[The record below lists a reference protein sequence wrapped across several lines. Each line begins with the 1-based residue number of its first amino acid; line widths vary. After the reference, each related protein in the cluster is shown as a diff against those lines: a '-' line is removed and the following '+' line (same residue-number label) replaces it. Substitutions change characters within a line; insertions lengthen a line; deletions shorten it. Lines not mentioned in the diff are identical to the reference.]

1 MKILRSH
8 NSFKLVILITMQ
20 RFDKMKFFV
29 LQIFTNLLYN
39 YKTLIGLKSI
49 IPLNNKEVAL
59 LTYHL

>member
-39 YKTLIGLKSI
+39 YKTLIALKSI
-49 IPLNNKEVAL
+49 MPLRNKEVTL

>member
-1 MKILRSH
+1 MKILWSH
-8 NSFKLVILITMQ
+8 NSFKLVLLITMQ

-39 YKTLIGLKSI
+39 YKTLIALKSI
-49 IPLNNKEVAL
+49 MPLNNKEVTL